1 MKILL
6 SPQRSNKNIEYSFEK
21 DKITAR
27 YNNKIDTFD
36 FSDMPNGR
44 LEADKIKTKLD
55 INPIISA
62 ERKEGVLYVE
72 LINFIGADATEE
84 ERFPSWKEV

>member
-6 SPQRSNKNIEYSFEK
+6 SPQRSNNIIGYSFGK
-21 DKITAR
+21 DKIIVK

-36 FSDMPNGR
+36 FFDMPNGR

-62 ERKEGVLYVE
+62 ERRNGTLYVA
-72 LINFIGADATEE
+72 LTNFIGANATEK
-84 ERFPSWKEV
+84 ERFPDWEEV

>member
-6 SPQRSNKNIEYSFEK
+6 SPQRSNNIIGYSFGK
-21 DKITAR
+21 DKIIVK

-36 FSDMPNGR
+36 FFDMPNGR

-72 LINFIGADATEE
+72 LINFIGVNATEE